1 LELVS
6 IHWGSDEQHS
16 SGNSINHFQPSN
28 SDRVNIED
36 YRNRRVKERLKG
48 KYAKFIYIQVT

>member
-16 SGNSINHFQPSN
+16 LGNSINHFQPSN

-36 YRNRRVKERLKG
+36 YRNRSEREINQKG
-48 KYAKFIYIQVT
+48 NFPNLSTYR